1 MILSIVSVILVLAGL
16 IFIHELGHFL
26 MARALGIGV
35 STFSLGFGPKI
46 WSRTWGKTEYCLSA
60 VPLGGYCALV
70 GEEDAPQEDAPED
83 DGENKDANERK
94 ANNADLP
101 ESFAPEFTQ
110 EESFALRPA
119 WQRLCVVAAGPAA
132 NILLALVICWGLA
145 FSYGKTH
152 ALPVIGSVEPTS
164 AAAEAGLQPDDI
176 IVELNGTPINTW
188 QGMASI
194 IAGSEGR
201 LLRFVV
207 DRNRTTK
214 TLDVTARP
222 MATKNVFG
230 EDQTIWV
237 VGIRAS
243 GAVAHEDVGFF
254 EAASLGVERTWN
266 MIVVTWTGFVKLFQR
281 SIPMDQVGGPIMI
294 AQMVGQQA
302 AEGLANVLSLAAL
315 ISINLGILNL
325 LPIPVLDGGHIVF
338 LTLEMIFRR
347 PVSMRVRAV
356 STQVGF
362 ALLICLMVF
371 ATYNDIA
378 RLLG

>member
-26 MARALGIGV
+26 MARSLGMGV
-35 STFSLGFGPKI
+35 STFSLGFGPKL
-46 WSRTWGKTEYCLSA
+46 WSRTWGKTEYCLSLI
-60 VPLGGYCALV
+60 PLGGYCALV
-70 GEEDAPQEDAPED
+70 GEEAGQ
-83 DGENKDANERK
+83 DGSDE
-94 ANNADLP
+94 LP
-101 ESFAPEFTQ
+101 EGFVK

-119 WQRLCVVAAGPAA
+119 WQRLCVVVAGPLA
-132 NILLALVICWGLA
+132 NILLALVISWGLA
-145 FSYGKTH
+145 FSYGKMH
-152 ALPVIGSVEPTS
+152 VLPIIGSVEPTS
-164 AAAEAGLQPDDI
+164 AAAEAGLKPSDTI
-176 IVELNGTPINTW
+176 LELNGNTVKTW
-188 QGMASI
+188 ESMAASI
-194 IAGSEGR
+194 AASEGR
-201 LLRFVV
+201 PLRFVV
-207 DRNRTTK
+207 NRGRTTH
-214 TLDVTARP
+214 TIDVTARP
-222 MATKNVFG
+222 MPTKNIFG
-230 EDQTIWV
+230 EEQTTWV

-243 GAVAHEDVGFF
+243 GDIVHEDVGFF
-254 EAASLGVERTWN
+254 EAASLGVDRTWN

-281 SIPMDQVGGPIMI
+281 TIPMDQVGGPIMI

-325 LPIPVLDGGHIVF
+325 LPIPILDGGHIVF

-347 PVSMRVRAV
+347 PISLRIREI

-362 ALLICLMVF
+362 ALLICLMVL